1 VRSQVTWTVTSQIDR
16 EKILNPTQHETIFD
30 LLDKIKCS
38 ICNLILCPTLIL
50 IFVEKVYS
58 NFEFILCD
66 GIYHTSLSIPLSM
79 IGVAWQCTS
88 IVVSILMSFVLRP
101 RLVTKMG

>member
-1 VRSQVTWTVTSQIDR
+1 VRSQVTWTVTSHIGR

-38 ICNLILCPTLIL
+38 ICNLILCPTLIF
-50 IFVEKVYS
+50 IFMEKIYS

-66 GIYHTSLSIPLSM
+66 EIYHTSLSIPF
-79 IGVAWQCTS
+79 S
-88 IVVSILMSFVLRP
+88 INPYVFCSRAPFGLG
-101 RLVTKMG
+101 RLNFSHF